1 MNSTVPQTKLRA
13 AFASVAASAALTIAK
28 LVAGLMSGSL
38 ALLSEA
44 GHSLL
49 DTAATT
55 LTFFAIREADKPAD
69 EEHQYGHGKI
79 EAVSALAETG
89 LLLVL
94 AAVVLVA
101 AIRRLFVG
109 EVVVEATP
117 LAFAVLLVA
126 IGVDLVRWRALSKLA
141 REARS
146 EALAAD
152 ALHFSSDLVASVLV
166 LLGLVAAR
174 FGYPQG
180 DAVAAIGVAAFVAIA
195 GCRLG
200 SRTIDTL
207 LDAAPKGMSGRIRT
221 LVQSVPGVEAIEQL
235 KLRPAGGQVIGE
247 LGIAVARTLPL
258 ERVGEIKEEVAAA
271 IAAGVPEADVTV
283 TANPK
288 ALDDETVLEK
298 VLVVAAMRR
307 LAVHHVTV
315 QENAG
320 QKCVSLDVEIDGRM
334 RHGEAHDL
342 ASSLERAIAAEI
354 GPDIEVETHIEPLEV
369 RELRARDARPERRD
383 AITRSLTRRASESGR
398 LSDIHSVRVRET
410 PAGLIV
416 NYHCRVDPN
425 LSVDDVH
432 EEVDGLDRKVK
443 ADDPAIT
450 RIVGHAEPLPAS
462 GQPSPASRAA
472 RPGAN
477 T

>member
-1 MNSTVPQTKLRA
+1 MKSSAPQTKLRA
-13 AFASVAASAALTIAK
+13 ASASVIASAALTIAK

-55 LTFFAIREADKPAD
+55 LTFLAIREADKPAD
-69 EEHQYGHGKI
+69 EEHQYGHGKF

-94 AAVVLVA
+94 AVVVLIA
-101 AIRRLFVG
+101 AVRRLFVG
-109 EVVVEATP
+109 EVAVQANG
-117 LAFAVLLVA
+117 LAFGVLLVSIA
-126 IGVDLVRWRALSKLA
+126 VDLVRWRALSKLA
-141 REARS
+141 RETRS

-174 FGYPQG
+174 LGYPQG
-180 DAVAAIGVAAFVAIA
+180 DAVAAIGVAVFVAVA
-195 GCRLG
+195 GYRLG

-221 LVQSVPGVEAIEQL
+221 LVQSVPGVVAIEQL

-258 ERVGEIKEEVAAA
+258 ERVGEIKVEIAAA
-271 IAAGVPEADVTV
+271 IAANVPEASMTV

-288 ALDDETVLEK
+288 VLDDETVLEK
-298 VLVVAAMRR
+298 ILAVAAMRR

-315 QENAG
+315 QEIAG
-320 QKCVSLDVEIDGRM
+320 RKCVSLDVEIDGRM
-334 RHGEAHDL
+334 RHGEAHEL
-342 ASSLERAIAAEI
+342 ATSLERAIAVEI

-369 RELRARDARPERRD
+369 HELRARNARPERCE
-383 AITRSLTRRASESGR
+383 AVARSLTRRASEAGR
-398 LSDIHSVRVRET
+398 VSDIHNVRVRET
-410 PAGLIV
+410 PAGLVV
-416 NYHCRVDPN
+416 NYHCRVDPS
-425 LSVDDVH
+425 LSVDEVH
-432 EEVDGLDRKVK
+432 EEVDRLDRKLKV
-443 ADDPAIT
+443 DYPAIT
-450 RIVGHAEPLPAS
+450 RIVGHAEPMNVGEPR
-462 GQPSPASRAA
+462 SPR
-472 RPGAN
+472 G
-477 T
+477 